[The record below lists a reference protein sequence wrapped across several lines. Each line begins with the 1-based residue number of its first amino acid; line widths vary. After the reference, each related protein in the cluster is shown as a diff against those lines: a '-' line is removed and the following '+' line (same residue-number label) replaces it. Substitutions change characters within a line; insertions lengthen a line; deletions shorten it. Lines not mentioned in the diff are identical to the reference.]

1 MTNQLQKTESIAISV
16 INPNAAGIDIGGS
29 SHFVAVPQDR
39 DRDYVRE
46 FGCFTADIQEMIRWL
61 KQCQIETI
69 VMESTGSYWIPVFE
83 MLDRAGFEVM
93 LVDAHQVKNVKG
105 RKSDVIDCQWLQQLH
120 AHGLLQG
127 AFRPEDK
134 IVELRSYLRQ
144 RTMLIETAAMHV
156 QHIQKALTQMNVHL
170 SNVISDITGVTG
182 MAIIRAILQGERNP
196 KKLAK
201 MRDGRCQNSEE
212 VIEKSLEGNY
222 REDHLFVLQQAVEA
236 YDFYQKKVSECDGE
250 IKKNFKI

>member
-1 MTNQLQKTESIAISV
+1 MKKSFHEPETTAISI

-29 SHFVAVPQDR
+29 SHFVAVPKGR
-39 DRDYVRE
+39 DSQHVRE
-46 FGCFTADIQEMIRWL
+46 FQCFTADLIEMISWL
-61 KQCQIETI
+61 KKCEVETI

-144 RTMLIETAAMHV
+144 RSMLIEAAAMHI
-156 QHIQKALTQMNVHL
+156 QHMQKALTQMNLHL

-182 MAIIRAILQGERNP
+182 MTIIRAILAGKRDPEE
-196 KKLAK
+196 LSK
-201 MRDGRCQNSEE
+201 MRDKRCKNKEE
-212 VIEKSLEGNY
+212 IIKKSLEGNF
-222 REDHLFVLQQAVEA
+222 RDDHLFSLKQAVDA
-236 YDFYQKKVSECDGE
+236 YDFYQAKVLECDEE
-250 IKKNFKI
+250 IKKNFKV